1 MRWLVRSGTWYGE
14 SIWRNVKGMW
24 ALRFPLVG
32 VLEISAS

>member
-1 MRWLVRSGTWYGE
+1 MRWLVRSGTWYVG
-14 SIWRNVKGMW
+14 SMWRNVKGMR